1 MVKSLGDYN
10 KEKSSSSDVKNI
22 KWSKKNPLDS
32 DTPKNKKRRKK
43 EISPLNIIPRDKN
56 KKTGEKVKR
65 NFKIEKSLDDEKSKN
80 KTLNRKFEKS
90 SASNSKIERG
100 FKRPAR

>member
-10 KEKSSSSDVKNI
+10 KESSSSSDVKNI
-22 KWSKKNPLDS
+22 KWSKKNPSDLDKS
-32 DTPKNKKRRKK
+32 KNKKRTKK
-43 EISPLNIIPRDKN
+43 KISPLNIIPQSKNEKIDDKV
-56 KKTGEKVKR
+56 ERIFKV
-65 NFKIEKSLDDEKSKN
+65 EEDSDDHKSKN
-80 KTLNRKFEKS
+80 QILNRKFEKS